1 MTPKTE
7 SQQRATP
14 GPSGGG
20 TALGLAAAAAVAV
33 AVLHRCTLQETVRL
47 SYRDGEGEGVLEL
60 DVSADPTLAGL
71 LAEIRTALSAPDRE
85 AAEDADPGAT
95 VDLRIARDTG
105 VPEQTV
111 GFGEAVR
118 FDGWR
123 VAVALA
129 GAAAPV
135 VDLAGLLATAAG
147 ALGAGEA
154 SPLSALPLAGDVG
167 DLVGGLAGSGRA
179 AVPARPL
186 HVLVQDQAERT
197 PDAVAVSC
205 AGQQLTYRELVC
217 RADRLAHRLMAQGA
231 GPGHVVGVLAER
243 SAELVVALLAIL
255 KTGSAYAAFEPDLPA
270 QRLHRLLDD
279 AGVRLLVAQDRFGAS
294 APAGMCVVPAA
305 EDAATEDAATEVPVP
320 VSAGVAPSAV
330 AYVSFTSGSTG
341 VPKGVRVPHAAVSR
355 LVVEPDWAKF
365 GPDDVF
371 LQLAPVAFDASTFEI
386 WTPLVNGG
394 RLAVHPPG
402 PLSTEQ
408 LATTLA
414 QERVTVA
421 WMTAGLFHQM
431 AGRHL
436 DAFAGIRHVV
446 AGGDVVSATQVRRLL
461 EAHPGLLFTN
471 GYGPTEN
478 TTFTACWTSTEAPAG
493 RTVPLGRPVSGTRV
507 LVLDPEL
514 RPVPVGV
521 PGELYAGGEGLAH
534 GYAGRPGAT
543 AERFV
548 PDPFAP
554 GGGRLYRT
562 GDLVRRLPDGNLE
575 FLGRADRQ
583 LKIQG
588 YRVEPGEIE
597 AVLARHEDVRQTVV
611 VAQDDGAGGKRL
623 LAYITAERPEDD
635 SPAALGL
642 RLREWLRGELPGYM
656 VPWAILPLP
665 ALPLNRNGKVD
676 RAALPTARRTARALP
691 TEYLAPT
698 NPTED
703 AVAHEWADLLGVE
716 PVGLDDDF
724 FELGGHSLIAAD
736 LLGRLGDRFGVELS
750 ARTLYLHPTVAELAA
765 EIDGRLT
772 A

>member
-1 MTPKTE
+1 MTE

-14 GPSGGG
+14 GPAGGG
-20 TALGLAAAAAVAV
+20 TALPIAAAAAVAV

-60 DVSADPTLAGL
+60 DVSADPTLAEL
-71 LAEIRTALSAPDRE
+71 LSEISTALSAPDRE
-85 AAEDADPGAT
+85 AAEDLDPGT
-95 VDLRIARDTG
+95 PVDVRLAPDTG
-105 VPEQTV
+105 PPERAT

-118 FDGWR
+118 FDGWW
-123 VAVALA
+123 VSVALA
-129 GAAAPV
+129 GAAGPV
-135 VDLAGLLATAAG
+135 VDSARLLATAAG

-154 SPLSALPLAGDVG
+154 TPLSALPLADDHAG
-167 DLVGGLAGSGRA
+167 LVGSLAGSGRA

-186 HVLVQDQAERT
+186 HVLVQDQAERS

-205 AGQQLTYRELVC
+205 AGQQLTYRGLMR
-217 RADRLAHRLMAQGA
+217 RADLLAHRLLARGA

-243 SAELVVALLAIL
+243 SPELVVALLAIL

-294 APAGMCVVPAA
+294 APAGLSVLPVA
-305 EDAATEDAATEVPVP
+305 EDAGTEVPVP
-320 VSAGVAPSAV
+320 VSAEVAPSAV

-371 LQLAPVAFDASTFEI
+371 LQLAPVAFDASTFEL
-386 WTPLVNGG
+386 WAPLVNGG

-414 QERVTVA
+414 EERVTVA

-431 AGRHL
+431 TGRHL
-436 DAFAGIRHVV
+436 DAFAGLRHVV

-461 EAHPGLLFTN
+461 EAHPGLVFTN

-478 TTFTACWTSTEAPAG
+478 TTFTACWTSTAPPAG

-507 LVLDPEL
+507 LVLDPEQ

-548 PDPFAP
+548 PDPYASGP

-583 LKIQG
+583 LKVQG

-597 AVLARHEDVRQTVV
+597 AVLTRHEDVRQTVV
-611 VAQDDGAGGKRL
+611 VAQDDGAGSKRL

-703 AVAHEWADLLGVE
+703 AVSQEWADLLGVE

>member
-1 MTPKTE
+1 MTE

-47 SYRDGEGEGVLEL
+47 SYPDGEDEGVLEL

-95 VDLRIARDTG
+95 VDLRLSGDAG
-105 VPEQTV
+105 PPEQRV
-111 GFGEAVR
+111 GFGAAVR
-118 FDGWR
+118 FDGWW
-123 VAVALA
+123 VSA
-129 GAAAPV
+129 GATAPP
-135 VDLAGLLATAAG
+135 VDLARLLATAAG
-147 ALGAGEA
+147 ALNAGE
-154 SPLSALPLAGDVG
+154 SSLLSALPLADDDGY
-167 DLVGGLAGSGRA
+167 LVGGLAGSGHA
-179 AVPARPL
+179 AAPARPV

-205 AGQQLTYRELVC
+205 AGQQLTYRALVG
-217 RADRLAHRLMAQGA
+217 RADRLAHRLMARGA

-243 SAELVVALLAIL
+243 SPELVVALLAIL
-255 KTGSAYAAFEPDLPA
+255 KAGSAYAAFEPDLPT

-279 AGVRLLVAQDRFGAS
+279 AGVRLLVAQDRFGTH
-294 APAGMCVVPAA
+294 APAGMCVVPVA
-305 EDAATEDAATEVPVP
+305 EDTAAGVSAP

-414 QERVTVA
+414 DERVTVA

-436 DAFAGIRHVV
+436 DAFAGLRHVV

-461 EAHPGLLFTN
+461 EAHPGLVFTN

-548 PDPFAP
+548 PDPFAPAP

-656 VPWAILPLP
+656 VPWAILPLA

-703 AVAHEWADLLGVE
+703 AVAQEWADLLGVE